1 MVRIVD
7 NIIVGVMFDDFWVG
21 VIMFSIDVILEFG
34 LFWYIFNRVV
44 KDVILVFNFII
55 GDIFIYKVIDIMYD

>member
-7 NIIVGVMFDDFWVG
+7 NIIVGVRVDDFWVG

>member
-7 NIIVGVMFDDFWVG
+7 NIIVGVRFDDFWVG